1 MNIDR
6 RQLALPALAIGLLGV
21 VPAFAASADED
32 AVAKSVEAFRAAQVA
47 ADAKALDA
55 LCAAELSYSHSDAR
69 VEDKATFI
77 ANATNGKSKFLSLA
91 YQDPKIRV
99 VGTAAIVR
107 FHWVGESQAVADG
120 KKSSTNLHILMNW
133 QKQGADWKLLSRVD
147 QALIATR
154 LRLQHRR
161 LRRSTRRRETLVAP
175 VIPRCAIAHLR
186 ARVKRA
192 SPESITTIGS
202 MDSGPAPS
210 GASRNDDRGKQN
222 MKQIRI
228 GDITI
233 DAVIERE
240 GPWRRP
246 QDFFPA
252 YDEAVFKRHL
262 PSMEPEVF
270 DQASGMMVITY
281 QTFVVRTPRHTI
293 LVDTCTGEDK
303 GHPPPF
309 DFPGKE
315 RWRNELFALG
325 IAYDKVD
332 YVFCTHLHIDHTGW
346 NTTLRDGRWV
356 PTFPNAKYVFHKKEY
371 AAWEAEHARGAN
383 PPGTVFRDNCLPVV
397 EAGQALL
404 VDDDYALD
412 DTITLTPTPGHSPC
426 HCCVNIFSAGSARW

>member
-1 MNIDR
+1 
-6 RQLALPALAIGLLGV
+6 
-21 VPAFAASADED
+21 
-32 AVAKSVEAFRAAQVA
+32 
-47 ADAKALDA
+47 
-55 LCAAELSYSHSDAR
+55 
-69 VEDKATFI
+69 
-77 ANATNGKSKFLSLA
+77 
-91 YQDPKIRV
+91 
-99 VGTAAIVR
+99 
-107 FHWVGESQAVADG
+107 
-120 KKSSTNLHILMNW
+120 
-133 QKQGADWKLLSRVD
+133 
-147 QALIATR
+147 
-154 LRLQHRR
+154 
-161 LRRSTRRRETLVAP
+161 
-175 VIPRCAIAHLR
+175 
-186 ARVKRA
+186 
-192 SPESITTIGS
+192 
-202 MDSGPAPS
+202 
-210 GASRNDDRGKQN
+210 

-252 YDEAVFKRHL
+252 YDEATFKRHL
-262 PSMEPEVF
+262 PAMEPEAF
-270 DQASGMMVITY
+270 DAALGMMVITY

-309 DFPGKE
+309 DFPGKV

-325 IAYDKVD
+325 IAFDKVD

-356 PTFPNAKYVFHKKEY
+356 PTFPNAKYIFHKKEY
-371 AAWEAEHARGAN
+371 AIWQAEHERGAD
-383 PPGTVFRDNCLPVV
+383 PPGTVFRDNCLPIV

-426 HCCVNIFSAGSARW
+426 HCCVNIFSRGQRAVVTGDMMHHVIQCREPGLGSKAVGGFAPKISGVGRRDRHADPADPFPEPDGGSCHGGRRAVQLPVQAEIGLGNATAAGSQAVA